1 MRILRPRQ
9 RCESCSGSGESDV
22 FGLLAQVECATC
34 HGTGYSPHLPPLEYV
49 HPDLAYAIQRPS
61 ETQAEA

>member
-22 FGLLAQVECATC
+22 FGLFACVECETC
-34 HGTGYSPHLPPLEYV
+34 HGTGYSPSLPPLEYV
-49 HPDLAYAIQRPS
+49 HPDLVYAVHRC
-61 ETQAEA
+61 EDTQKEA